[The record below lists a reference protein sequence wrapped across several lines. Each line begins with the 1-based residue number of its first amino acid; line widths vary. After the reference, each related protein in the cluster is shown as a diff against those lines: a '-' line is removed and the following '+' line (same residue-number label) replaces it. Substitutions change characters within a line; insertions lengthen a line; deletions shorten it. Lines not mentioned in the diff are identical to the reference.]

1 MSQYVESDRLLEKGN
16 GSGRREVWMT
26 YLKELLNLMDEVHRL
41 LRPRKDN
48 LQGMSKNVITWHK
61 PKSYPGQLSSN
72 HLLRNGCQNL
82 DIFRFLHPSLFTHQ

>member
-1 MSQYVESDRLLEKGN
+1 MSPYVESDRLLEKGN

-48 LQGMSKNVITWHK
+48 LQGMSKNV
-61 PKSYPGQLSSN
+61 N
-72 HLLRNGCQNL
+72 HLAQAQKLSWTTL
-82 DIFRFLHPSLFTHQ
+82 L